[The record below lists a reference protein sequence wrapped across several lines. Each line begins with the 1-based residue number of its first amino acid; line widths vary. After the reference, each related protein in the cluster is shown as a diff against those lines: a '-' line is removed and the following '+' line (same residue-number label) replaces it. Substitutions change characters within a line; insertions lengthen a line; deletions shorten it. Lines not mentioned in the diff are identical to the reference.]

1 MFIHTLAAGAAPPA
15 MPSINTPLSQ
25 LQPVIN
31 TLGSF
36 VGSLELIVLLFL
48 GAGLIFS
55 GIFWAIEGK
64 RGNAGAMHSGSR
76 MFIGIL
82 IALVIVGG
90 TSAIVSLMTGIGMS
104 L

>member
-1 MFIHTLAAGAAPPA
+1 MSIIHNMAVPA
-15 MPSINTPLSQ
+15 MPSINGQLPQ
-25 LQPVIN
+25 LQN
-31 TLGSF
+31 TITTMSNL
-36 VGSLELIVLLFL
+36 VGSIETIVLLFL
-48 GAGLIFS
+48 GAALIFS

-82 IALVIVGG
+82 IALIIVGG
-90 TSAIVSLMTGIGMS
+90 TTAIVSMMTGIGAT

>member
-1 MFIHTLAAGAAPPA
+1 MSIIHNMALPT
-15 MPSINTPLSQ
+15 MPSINGQ
-25 LQPVIN
+25 LPQLKN
-31 TLGSF
+31 TITTMGNL
-36 VGSLELIVLLFL
+36 VGSIETIVLLFL
-48 GAGLIFS
+48 GAALIFS

-82 IALVIVGG
+82 IALIIVGG
-90 TSAIVSLMTGIGMS
+90 TTAIVTMMTGIGAQ

>member
-1 MFIHTLAAGAAPPA
+1 MSIIHNMALPTL
-15 MPSINTPLSQ
+15 PSINTPLSG
-25 LQPVIN
+25 LSKVTN
-31 TLGSF
+31 TLGQV
-36 VGSLELIVLLFL
+36 VGTIEIVVVLFL
-48 GAGLIFS
+48 TAALIFS

-82 IALVIVGG
+82 IALIIVGG
-90 TSAIVSLMTGIGMS
+90 TSVIVTLMTGIGAN